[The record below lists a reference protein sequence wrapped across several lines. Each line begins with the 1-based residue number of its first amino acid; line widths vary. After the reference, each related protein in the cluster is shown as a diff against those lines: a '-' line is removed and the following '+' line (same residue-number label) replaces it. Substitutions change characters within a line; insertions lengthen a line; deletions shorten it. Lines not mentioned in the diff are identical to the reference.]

1 MSLDLL
7 ILLPVQ
13 EDGPIRKPL
22 SSSDPSTKME
32 DMYTV
37 NFKQA
42 IWTVSSMLPLQ
53 KLFQIIHTPK
63 LNTKMVVKKPLSS
76 TDPTRDVG
84 HGLSLQGE

>member
-1 MSLDLL
+1 MHDFLDLL
-7 ILLPVQ
+7 ILLLVQ

-42 IWTVSSMLPLQ
+42 IWTVSTMLPLQ
-53 KLFQIIHTPK
+53 KLFKIIHRHK
-63 LNTKMVVKKPLSS
+63 LDSKNVSMY
-76 TDPTRDVG
+76 D
-84 HGLSLQGE
+84 LQQLLQR